1 VRAQKVDEVQDSLA
15 VGQQYEDDERVI
27 LFVQMKEG
35 EVLTAD
41 VAKRIRAALRLNAS
55 PRHVPKLIME
65 TKDIPKTLNGKIVE
79 GAVTNILHRRKV
91 TNRDALQNPEIL
103 DFFESLLPLL
113 EASEAET
120 MASELVF

>member
-1 VRAQKVDEVQDSLA
+1 
-15 VGQQYEDDERVI
+15 
-27 LFVQMKEG
+27 
-35 EVLTAD
+35 
-41 VAKRIRAALRLNAS
+41 
-55 PRHVPKLIME
+55 ME
-65 TKDIPKTLNGKIVE
+65 TKYIPKTLNGKIVE